1 MSLIQF
7 GNVPAD
13 MLDLERFGF
22 GTWFSN
28 QEPDL
33 LGVTATTVTA
43 YDPGTLTTFTA
54 YGNSQTYDFNR
65 LVIETNQRGL
75 LIDWSGV
82 TINEAMVQSVITNR
96 GANFASLFTTLL
108 RNDDTVHG
116 GSGADTLAA
125 REGNDILNGQGGN
138 DHLIGGVGLDTLN
151 GGDGDDRLDG
161 GADNDSITGGAG
173 NDTAGYAGT
182 RDSYEIRK
190 LSFGWQVGARTG
202 DEGTDTL
209 SGVEYLQFTDG
220 TLALVAPAPPAGTPA
235 PAYRQSGDFLFDPVY
250 YLLANPQLPA
260 TVTLENAAADYLAAG
275 AAQGRSPNAWFDAAW
290 YENRWPDLTPLGLD
304 DATLFMHY
312 NLYGVWEGRA
322 PGPKFQ
328 NFDGNRYLTDNL
340 DVAAYVDAYVN
351 DFLGSRTNGAIAHLI
366 IYGAN
371 EQRVAYDTAGI
382 AIDLGYVA

>member
-65 LVIETNQRGL
+65 LLIETNQRGL

-116 GSGADTLAA
+116 GTGADTLAA
-125 REGNDILNGQGGN
+125 REGTDILDGQGGN

-220 TLALVAPAPPAGTPA
+220 MLALVAPAPPAGTPA

-250 YLLANPQLPA
+250 YLLANPLLPV
-260 TVTLENAAADYLAAG
+260 TVTLENAADDYLAAG